1 MARTIKTTLEL
12 GGESAYK
19 KGLQSVDRALKAM
32 SEELKDATTRFSE
45 NAKSQYNATSVMESY
60 KKLVEQQQVKVDSL
74 REAVEH
80 CKKKHE
86 EATKAYEKAAE
97 EHGANS
103 VEALKAADSLVK
115 AEKSLDDYSSKLKS
129 ANKYLDSTTAEMNK
143 FEKELKNTDSALDSV
158 EKSLDDVTGEAKK
171 YGKSLSNTI
180 TTSETFQKMNQTV
193 KSGVKSVGSAIASA
207 TKVIATYTAAFTAAA
222 GVAGAWA
229 VKTGAAFDSQMSA
242 VAAISGATGKDLER
256 LRDKAKE
263 MGETTSFSATESAQ
277 ALEYM
282 AMAGWK
288 TDDMVDGL
296 SGVINLA
303 AASGENLASVSDI
316 VTDAMTAF
324 GMSAEESTH
333 FADVL
338 AKASSSAN
346 TNVSMMGE
354 TFKYVAPLA
363 GTLGY
368 SVEDMSIGIG
378 LMANAG
384 IKGSQAGTSLKTA
397 LSNMAKPT
405 DKQAAAMDNL
415 GISLENANGGTKSF
429 MEVMENLRSSIGGVD
444 VELVDSEGNLREYD
458 DIIADLSKST
468 EGLSKVQQIQAAST
482 IFGKESMSGMLA
494 IINSSEEDFNK
505 LTESIYNAD
514 GAAKGMSEIKLDN
527 LAGDVTYFKS
537 ALEGVGICISEKVS
551 PMLRDVVEKA
561 TNVMPEIQRKITDVL
576 DNVMPYFEKFVGYL
590 MNNLIPTFSKIGG
603 YVAKELAPILGDIG
617 KSVIPVIKNAIES
630 VKKIIEQ
637 LVPVIKGIW
646 EFVKPVFKI
655 VVDTIDLIV
664 GYLPTLLQ
672 DVLDFI
678 DPLNLIHK
686 ETSQVSEEYLK
697 MSDNADKMSKKL
709 DDLKQKNADIGQSVL
724 EEYNHYGD
732 LADRLSTVVDKNGK
746 IKEHCEYTV
755 QQIID
760 ELNPA
765 LDASLEIVDGQL
777 KGYKDIADEIDNII
791 LKKQAESMLEKGQE
805 NYDQAVADLS
815 KATQARVAAESEI
828 NELEKE
834 LDDLHAK
841 RKEWDETGIV
851 PEGFDPSGYCGDIQ
865 RLEENINHLNGTVE
879 TETQNINKANNEITK
894 YSGLQTAA
902 LEGNIGAMQR
912 YAAEYSNSMLTAGN
926 ATITELTEQN
936 DKFSEIYDNLVEA
949 KKNGDTSVTDEM
961 IDTYTRLRNIS
972 HDELAE
978 AQRMAN
984 EQGVAAAEKFGKGLE
999 SSTGFVTVAART
1011 VAESAEKELDK
1022 DTTSHGANFAW
1033 GFSEGMRSQIDSAI
1047 SAAREVGNAAAA
1059 ALHNALDEHSPSRV
1073 TRKIGRFFGIGFS
1086 KGISDE
1092 ESNTIKTTQRYASSA
1107 VNALGFGIK
1116 SQKLNAAINADISS
1130 FSSQKNHSSSSEK
1143 SNSGI
1148 TVIIDKVEIH
1158 NDDDIEDTAY
1168 KLALKVKQ
1176 AEMALGV

>member
-19 KGLQSVDRALKAM
+19 KGLQSVDRALRAM
-32 SEELKDATTRFSE
+32 SEEVKEATAKFSE
-45 NAKSQYNATSVMESY
+45 NAKSQHNATSVMESY
-60 KKLVEQQQVKVDSL
+60 KRLVEQQQVKVDSL

-86 EATKAYEKAAE
+86 EASKAYEKAAE

-103 VEALKAADSLVK
+103 VEALKAADSLMK

-143 FEKELKNTDSALDSV
+143 FEKGLKNSDSALDSV
-158 EKSLDDVTGEAKK
+158 EKSLDDATGEVNK
-171 YGKSLSNTI
+171 YGKSLRNTI
-180 TTSETFQKMNQTV
+180 TSSETFQKMNQTV
-193 KSGVKSVGSAIASA
+193 KAGVKSVGSALVSA

-222 GVAGAWA
+222 GAAGAWA
-229 VKTGAAFDSQMSA
+229 VKTGAAFDSQMST
-242 VAAISGATGKDLER
+242 VAAISGATGEDLKR

-288 TDDMVDGL
+288 TDKMVNGL

-324 GMSAEESTH
+324 GMSADESTH

-346 TNVSMMGE
+346 TNVGMMGE

-397 LSNMAKPT
+397 LANMAKPT
-405 DKQAAAMDNL
+405 DKQAAAMDDL
-415 GISLENANGGTKSF
+415 GISLENATGGTKSF
-429 MEVMENLRSSIGGVD
+429 MEVMENLRSSIGGTD

-458 DIIADLSKST
+458 DIIADLSQTT
-468 EGLSKVQQIQAAST
+468 EGLSKVQQIQAAAT
-482 IFGKESMSGMLA
+482 IFGKESMSGMLS
-494 IINSSEEDFNK
+494 IINASAKDFDS
-505 LTESIYNAD
+505 LTQSIYNAD
-514 GAAKGMSEIKLDN
+514 GATEKMAKIRLDN
-527 LAGDVTYFKS
+527 LSGDVTLFKS
-537 ALEGVGICISEKVS
+537 ALEGVGISISEKVS

-561 TNVMPEIQRKITDVL
+561 TNVMPKIQQKITDVL
-576 DNVMPYFEKFVGYL
+576 DKIMPHFEKFAGYL
-590 MNNLIPTFSKIGG
+590 INNLIPTFSKIGG
-603 YVAKELAPILGDIG
+603 YVAKELSPILSSIG
-617 KSVIPVIKNAIES
+617 KSVIPTIKNAIES
-630 VKKIIEQ
+630 VKKIVEQ

-646 EFVKPVFKI
+646 KFVEPVFKI
-655 VVDTIDLIV
+655 VVDTINLIV
-664 GYLPTLLQ
+664 KYLPTLLQ

-686 ETSQVSEEYLK
+686 ETSQVSDEYIK
-697 MSDNADKMSKKL
+697 MADNANKMSKEL
-709 DDLKQKNADIGQSVL
+709 DDLKQKNSDIGQAVL

-746 IKEHCEYTV
+746 IKENCEYTV

-777 KGYKDIADEIDNII
+777 KGYKEIADEIDNII
-791 LKKQAESMLEKGQE
+791 LKKQAESILEKGQE
-805 NYDQAVADLS
+805 SYDEAVAKQS
-815 KATQARVAAESEI
+815 EAIQAKVAAESKI
-828 NELEKE
+828 KE
-834 LDDLHAK
+834 LKKKRSDLKAK
-841 RKEWDETGIV
+841 REEWDETGIV
-851 PEGFDPSGYCGDIQ
+851 PEGFDPAGYYGDVQ
-865 RLEENINHLNGTVE
+865 RLGEEIDYLNGAVE
-879 TETQNINKANNEITK
+879 NHNNNIRGFNNEITK
-894 YSGLQTAA
+894 YSDLQTATM
-902 LEGNIGAMQR
+902 EGNIEAMQR
-912 YAAEYSNSMLTAGN
+912 FTIEYSSGLLVAGGATVEELKKQDEQCAEML
-926 ATITELTEQN
+926 
-936 DKFSEIYDNLVEA
+936 KNLVEA
-949 KKNGDTSVTDEM
+949 RKNGDDTVTENM
-961 IDTYTRLRNIS
+961 IDAAQRRKNIA
-972 HDELAE
+972 HDELVE
-978 AQRMAN
+978 AKQMAN
-984 EQGVAAAEKFGKGLE
+984 EQGVAAAQNFGKGLE
-999 SSTGFVTVAART
+999 STIGFVTVAAGT
-1011 VAESAEKELDK
+1011 IADSAEQELNR
-1022 DTTSHGANFAW
+1022 DTSSHGVNFAW

-1059 ALHNALDEHSPSRV
+1059 ALQQALDEHSPSRV
-1073 TRKIGRFFGIGFS
+1073 TRKIGRFFGLGFS

-1092 ESNTIKTTQRYASSA
+1092 ENNTIKTTQQYASSA
-1107 VNALGFGIK
+1107 VNALNLGVK
-1116 SQKLNAAINADISS
+1116 SKKLNAAINADISS
-1130 FSSQKNHSSSSEK
+1130 FSTKNHSTYSEK
-1143 SNSGI
+1143 QNGGI
-1148 TVIIDKVEIH
+1148 TVIMDNVTIN
-1158 NDDDIEDTAY
+1158 NDGDIEETAY